1 MTRNTNARIAGLT
14 FLLYFAVAFPSM
26 VLSAKASGGEN
37 IAAPLVSIARHTTEM
52 RITIVLELLSGFCA
66 LVLAVTLYGI
76 TRDEDRELAMLGF
89 ACRVG
94 EGLAGAF
101 PLTTLGLLWLAT
113 NAGPSAPDVPSANA
127 LATYLLKVG
136 TWQTISASL
145 LFAVGSTVFSYLLL
159 RGRMIP
165 VAIAWLGVFGSAL
178 VVVILPL
185 QLAGFI
191 AGPIT
196 QLVWIPVA
204 LFELTLAPW
213 LLIKGVAPPVR
224 RQAT

>member
-1 MTRNTNARIAGLT
+1 MTRRTNARIAGLT
-14 FLLYFAVAFPSM
+14 FLLYVAVAFPAM
-26 VLSAKASGGEN
+26 VLSARATGGESS
-37 IAAPLVSIARHTTEM
+37 AAPLLSIAQHTTEM

-89 ACRVG
+89 ACRIG

-113 NAGPSAPDVPSANA
+113 NAGPNAPDPASANA
-127 LATYLLKVG
+127 LAAYLLKVG

-145 LFAVGSTVFSYLLL
+145 LFAMGSTVFAYLLL
-159 RGRMIP
+159 RGRMVP
-165 VAIAWLGVFGSAL
+165 VALAWLGVLGSAL
-178 VVVILPL
+178 LVVILPL

-191 AGPIT
+191 SGLIT

-213 LLIKGVAPPVR
+213 LLIKGVAGPA
-224 RQAT
+224 RQST

>member
-1 MTRNTNARIAGLT
+1 MRSRRFGD
-14 FLLYFAVAFPSM
+14 VAH
-26 VLSAKASGGEN
+26 LR
-37 IAAPLVSIARHTTEM
+37 APLQGRAAWESSQRTGSSHRSAWRKNPKCPM
-52 RITIVLELLSGFCA
+52 
-66 LVLAVTLYGI
+66 
-76 TRDEDRELAMLGF
+76 GF
-89 ACRVG
+89 A
-94 EGLAGAF
+94 A
-101 PLTTLGLLWLAT
+101 
-113 NAGPSAPDVPSANA
+113 
-127 LATYLLKVG
+127 
-136 TWQTISASL
+136 
-145 LFAVGSTVFSYLLL
+145 GSTVFSYLLL

-185 QLAGFI
+185 QLAGLI

>member
-1 MTRNTNARIAGLT
+1 MTRRTNARIAGLT
-14 FLLYFAVAFPSM
+14 FLLYIAVAFPSM
-26 VLSAKASGGEN
+26 VLSAKATGGESN
-37 IAAPLVSIARHTTEM
+37 AAPLLSIAQHTTDM
-52 RITIVLELLSGFCA
+52 RITILLELASGFCA

-113 NAGPSAPDVPSANA
+113 NAGPGAPDPASANA
-127 LATYLLKVG
+127 LAAYLLKVG
-136 TWQTISASL
+136 TWQTLSASL
-145 LFAVGSTVFSYLLL
+145 LFAAGSTVFAFLLL
-159 RGRMIP
+159 RGRMVP
-165 VAIAWLGVFGSAL
+165 VPLAWLGVLGSAL
-178 VVVILPL
+178 LVVILPL

-191 AGPIT
+191 T
-196 QLVWIPVA
+196 VTELVWVPVG

-213 LLIKGVAPPVR
+213 LLIKGVAEPAR
-224 RQAT
+224 RQST